1 MTTEAHRQTVFIVD
15 DDPSVRDALALLF
28 SLHGHPTAIFACAED
43 FLRAIEPAWRGVVI
57 ADIRM
62 GGMSGLEMQEVLA
75 QHPSRLPVIVIT
87 AHADIAA
94 ARQAF
99 KLHAVD
105 FLEKPF
111 DHDQL
116 LASVERAMRALPEDR
131 KGLGTRPVSTTLS
144 AREREVMALVVDG
157 MDNRGIGDRLGI
169 SPRTVEVHKSRV
181 MTKLGARNLAE
192 LVRIAQ
198 AMQQDRPAA

>member
-1 MTTEAHRQTVFIVD
+1 MTGEAHRQTVFIVD
-15 DDPSVRDALALLF
+15 DDLAVRDALGLLF
-28 SLHGHPTAIFACAED
+28 SLHGHATAVFACAED
-43 FLRAIEPAWRGVVI
+43 FLRAIQPGWRGVVV

-62 GGMSGLEMQEVLA
+62 PGMSGLEMQEALA
-75 QHPSRLPVIVIT
+75 GHPSRLPMIMIT
-87 AHADIAA
+87 AHADIAT
-94 ARQAF
+94 ARKAF
-99 KLHAVD
+99 RYHAVD

-116 LASVERAMRALPEDR
+116 LASVENAMRELPPAPSAI
-131 KGLGTRPVSTTLS
+131 GTRPVANTLS

-157 MDNRGIGDRLGI
+157 LDNGSIGERLGI

-192 LVRIAQ
+192 LVRIAH
-198 AMQQDRPAA
+198 AAR

>member
-1 MTTEAHRQTVFIVD
+1 MKTEAHRQTVFIVD
-15 DDPSVRDALALLF
+15 DDPSIRDALALLF
-28 SLHGHPTAIFACAED
+28 SLHRHPTALFACAED
-43 FLRAIEPAWRGVVI
+43 FLRAIEPGWRGVVI

-62 GGMSGLEMQEVLA
+62 GGMSGLEMQEALA

-87 AHADIAA
+87 AHADIAT

-99 KLHAVD
+99 RFQAVD

-116 LASVERAMRALPEDR
+116 LASVERAMRGLPEASAI
-131 KGLGTRPVSTTLS
+131 GTRPVATTLS
-144 AREREVMALVVDG
+144 AREREVMALVIDG
-157 MDNRGIGDRLGI
+157 MDNRHIGERLGI
-169 SPRTVEVHKSRV
+169 SPRTVEVHKSRL

-198 AMQQDRPAA
+198 AAQRESS

>member
-1 MTTEAHRQTVFIVD
+1 MTSEVHRQTVFIVD
-15 DDPSVRDALALLF
+15 DDPSIRDSLSLLF
-28 SLHGHPTAIFACAED
+28 SLHGHATALFACAED
-43 FLRAIEPAWRGVVI
+43 FLRALEPGWRGVVI

-75 QHPSRLPVIVIT
+75 KHPSPLPVIVIT

-99 KLHAVD
+99 KFHAVD

-116 LASVERAMRALPEDR
+116 LASVERGMRGLPEVATA
-131 KGLGTRPVSTTLS
+131 LGTRPAATTLS
-144 AREREVMALVVDG
+144 SRERQVMALVVDG
-157 MDNRGIGDRLGI
+157 MDNRGIGAQLGI
-169 SPRTVEVHKSRV
+169 SPRTVEVHKSRL

-192 LVRIAQ
+192 LIRIAQ
-198 AMQQDRPAA
+198 AAH